1 MRVSND
7 IILSSYMEVRYSMIR
22 FQLRFVY
29 TQAILTPLHVRMTD
43 ILMIDSPQKED
54 RPPNELK
61 ANDGK

>member
-29 TQAILTPLHVRMTD
+29 TQAILTPFNVHMTD
-43 ILMIDSPQKED
+43 NPTTDSPQNDDQTQSK
-54 RPPNELK
+54 LQ